1 LYEADVS
8 GAVMLFIQ
16 IVVSAGAVLA
26 ADVMLPLNVLT
37 PPAVVD
43 SSDELNVVELRYVGE
58 QPYP

>member
-1 LYEADVS
+1 MYEANVS
-8 GAVMLFIQ
+8 DAVMLFIQ
-16 IVVSAGAVLA
+16 IVVSAGAMLA

-43 SSDELNVVELRYVGE
+43 SSDGLSVVELRYVGE